1 MAIALRL
8 GTRPSALALAQA
20 AIVRDLLLRAVP
32 GLSVEIVPIRTTGDR
47 LTSASLANLGG
58 KGLFIKELEQALE
71 RREIDLAVHSMKDL
85 PAALSPQFRIA
96 AVPAREDPRDAVISR
111 GAGTIDELPNG
122 ASVGTSSIRRRLLAL
137 RRNPKLNVLP
147 LRGNIDTRLKRVE
160 DGGIDAIIIA
170 MAGLKRL
177 GHTTTLRV
185 CEIDATEFIPAGG
198 QGALCVEALAD
209 GKAGASSEVE
219 HALTTITDARARY
232 EISAER
238 AFLATI
244 GASCVTP
251 VGVHAVVRDAAF
263 SLRAILFSSDGSR
276 EIADAV
282 EDLTDADLAP
292 SVATEV
298 GVRLG
303 ERMLAHGAAALV
315 GDA

>member
-1 MAIALRL
+1 MAIALKL
-8 GTRPSALALAQA
+8 GSRPSALALAQT
-20 AIVRDLLLRAVP
+20 AIVRDLLLKAVP
-32 GLSVEIVPIRTTGDR
+32 GLSIEIVPIRTSGDR
-47 LTSASLANLGG
+47 LTTASLANVGG

-96 AVPAREDPRDAVISR
+96 AVPAREDPRDAVLSR
-111 GAGTIDELPNG
+111 GGETIDELADG
-122 ASVGTSSIRRRLLAL
+122 ASVGTSSIRRRMFAL
-137 RRNPKLNVLP
+137 RRNPKLNVVA

-177 GHTTTLRV
+177 GRTTTLRV

-238 AFLATI
+238 SFLATI

-251 VGVHAVVRDAAF
+251 VGVHAVVRGAAF

-276 EIADAV
+276 EIADAI
-282 EDLTDADLAP
+282 EDLADVDLAP
-292 SVATEV
+292 SAATEV

>member
-1 MAIALRL
+1 MAIALKL
-8 GTRPSALALAQA
+8 GSRPSALALAQA
-20 AIVRDLLLRAVP
+20 AIVRDLLLKAVP
-32 GLSVEIVPIRTTGDR
+32 GLAVEIVPIRTSGDR
-47 LTSASLANLGG
+47 LTTASLANVGG

-96 AVPAREDPRDAVISR
+96 AVPAREDPRDAVLSR
-111 GAGTIDELPNG
+111 GGGAIVELADG

-137 RRNPKLNVLP
+137 RRNPTLNVVA

-209 GKAGASSEVE
+209 GKAGGSSEVD

-263 SLRAILFSSDGSR
+263 SLRAILFSSDGLR
-276 EIADAV
+276 EIADAI
-282 EDLTDADLAP
+282 EDLADVDLAP
-292 SVATEV
+292 SAATEV

-303 ERMLAHGAAALV
+303 ERMLVRGAAALV
-315 GDA
+315 GDG

>member
-8 GTRPSALALAQA
+8 GTRPSALAIAQA

-71 RREIDLAVHSMKDL
+71 RRKIDLAVHSMKDL

-96 AVPAREDPRDAVISR
+96 AVPAREDPSDAVISR

-170 MAGLKRL
+170 MAELKRL
-177 GHTTTLRV
+177 GRRSTLRV

-198 QGALCVEALAD
+198 QGALCVEALAE
-209 GKAGASSEVE
+209 GRVGESAELE

-263 SLRAILFSSDGSR
+263 SLRAILFSSNGSR
-276 EIADAV
+276 EIGDAI